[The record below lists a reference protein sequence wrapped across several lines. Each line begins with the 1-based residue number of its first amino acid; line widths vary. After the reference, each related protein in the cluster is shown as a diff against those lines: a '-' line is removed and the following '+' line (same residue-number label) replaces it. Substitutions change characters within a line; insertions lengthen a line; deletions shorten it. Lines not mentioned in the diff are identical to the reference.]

1 MEISNIRTVR
11 YFATQSA
18 EDLYRCEENGRVY
31 IRQRCDKNYVR
42 WVTSSKWQGGY
53 EADSCIRRWMVMRV
67 VDESG
72 AVLFEEKLIHEEGY
86 DGTVARKIGDF
97 ADEALK
103 KIEKMAIDNIRPQ
116 TYEKWK
122 AWMMRSA
129 KKHKYTGY
137 SENWAFA
144 EAEYSD
150 LKVVA
155 PCSYLGK
162 KAYIT
167 TQTAKHRISG
177 QTWKAVEIR
186 DEGKQ
191 TVLRLCGFIYEEDQ

>member
-1 MEISNIRTVR
+1 
-11 YFATQSA
+11 
-18 EDLYRCEENGRVY
+18 
-31 IRQRCDKNYVR
+31 
-42 WVTSSKWQGGY
+42 
-53 EADSCIRRWMVMRV
+53 MVMRV

>member
-1 MEISNIRTVR
+1 MEKSDVRTVR

-86 DGTVARKIGDF
+86 DGTVAKKIGDF

-150 LKVVA
+150 LKVVT

>member
-1 MEISNIRTVR
+1 MEKSDVRTVR

-53 EADSCIRRWMVMRV
+53 EADSCIRHWMVMRV
-67 VDESG
+67 VDENG

-86 DGTVARKIGDF
+86 DGTVARKVGYF

-137 SENWAFA
+137 SENWMFA
-144 EAEYSD
+144 EVEYSN

-177 QTWKAVEIR
+177 KTWKAVEIR

-191 TVLRLCGFIYEEDQ
+191 TVLRLCGFIYEEEV